1 MFRSATSERSNR
13 SRINRPA
20 FAATT
25 AFILACPALA
35 APVPERVQAAEVNAA
50 AGSTGGDGA
59 TLTIRGTSE
68 HDIIVELVEAGG
80 AVHAIRA
87 DVITIESQ
95 AGEPTG
101 SLVLESDGT
110 VRITDPPQDT
120 PQVQIGVTMES
131 VSEALA
137 AQLAVD
143 SARALLVAEVIDGLA
158 AHRAGVL
165 RFDVITHIDGEAPA
179 TQARLRDAVGRKTP
193 GQALKLRLL
202 RAGKPLEVE
211 IIVAAYQEL
220 KTQPLSAYLHSVN
233 AIELAAKR
241 VHLELAVPILLERS
255 FPVIRHD
262 LVLAPQLTPRLELQV
277 RPTLTMVPVPS
288 PAREPDEKELH
299 RKLRAEL
306 EALKEQVA
314 RIEGLLEEWAE
325 AVAD

>member
-1 MFRSATSERSNR
+1 MFRSATSENR
-13 SRINRPA
+13 TA
-20 FAATT
+20 LAATT
-25 AFILACPALA
+25 ALILACPLLA
-35 APVPERVQAAEVNAA
+35 APVPEGDQAAEVNVAA
-50 AGSTGGDGA
+50 ASTDGDGA

-220 KTQPLSAYLHSVN
+220 KIQPLPAYLHSVN

-241 VHLELAVPILLERS
+241 VHLELAAPILLERS

-277 RPTLTMVPVPS
+277 RPTLTIVPVPS
-288 PAREPDEKELH
+288 PAREPDEKDLR

-306 EALKEQVA
+306 QTLKEQVA
-314 RIEGLLEEWAE
+314 RIEGLLEAWAE
-325 AVAD
+325 AVTE

>member
-1 MFRSATSERSNR
+1 M
-13 SRINRPA
+13 
-20 FAATT
+20 
-25 AFILACPALA
+25 
-35 APVPERVQAAEVNAA
+35 
-50 AGSTGGDGA
+50 
-59 TLTIRGTSE
+59 
-68 HDIIVELVEAGG
+68 
-80 AVHAIRA
+80 HAIRA

-241 VHLELAVPILLERS
+241 VHLELAAPILLERS

-325 AVAD
+325 AVAE